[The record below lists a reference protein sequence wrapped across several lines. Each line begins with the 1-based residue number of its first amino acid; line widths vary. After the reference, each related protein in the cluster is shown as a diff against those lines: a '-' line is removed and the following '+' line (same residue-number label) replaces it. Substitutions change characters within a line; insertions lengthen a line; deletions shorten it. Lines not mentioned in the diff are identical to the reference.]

1 MDSNFTRMGM
11 KTRLTVLV
19 GLVLCLGKCFIVFR
33 VGVLPFVVDNFILFF
48 IYFLTTWFNSFG
60 VVCSIQ

>member
-1 MDSNFTRMGM
+1 M